1 MHSASLL
8 KGSPLKRR
16 KLDQGDAVEFNAS
29 PGNSDD
35 EPPEKIEKVFQ
46 SGKKRKSKPIKSS
59 ISEPHETDDMGPPP
73 APARKNSTEDIS
85 AEVQARMDAK
95 AEKKR
100 KKQEAKKRKRDSIAS
115 SIVSPGPVDFATKP
129 DEIKAAQPPKKKT
142 KVEEPKPKPSLSGA
156 FGTGPGFGGGK
167 GPVANGKG
175 FSGYGNG
182 PGFGTPAASKG
193 LAGANAEKTMIDT
206 PSKKDKRKHSGDGLL
221 GGHGAGEK
229 QHKKKKAKTAK

>member
-1 MHSASLL
+1 MSSPSLL
-8 KGSPLKRR
+8 KGSPLKKR
-16 KLDQGDAVEFNAS
+16 KLDQSDAVELNAS
-29 PGNSDD
+29 PENSDD

-59 ISEPHETDDMGPPP
+59 MSEPNETDMDPPP
-73 APARKNSTEDIS
+73 VPARKNSTEDIS

-95 AEKKR
+95 AEKRR

-156 FGTGPGFGGGK
+156 FGTGPGFGGSK
-167 GPVANGKG
+167 GPVANSKG
-175 FSGYGNG
+175 FFGFGNG

-193 LAGANAEKTMIDT
+193 LAGANAEKASTGT
-206 PSKKDKRKHSGDGLL
+206 PSKKDKRKHSGDGLP

-229 QHKKKKAKTAK
+229 QHKKKKVKTTK